1 MATSHETIHQR
12 PRSKFRL
19 PPPIANNTLDS
30 RSSSQATSASGTSAA
45 LLPPPIKNRFNAKD
59 SGISTNSGNSNGNS
73 CGNTAITSV
82 LPGRPRRR
90 QHSIALPNKSSKE
103 TQNYPTQSENDSKGH
118 SPANQYNLPVPVAVL
133 LWYLLGVVSIS
144 SSKILLSTYGVPP
157 MVLTL
162 QQLIIGMTLPRMLL
176 VLGGKGGLQ
185 PIPMQSYSVV
195 IEGCSSGDM
204 CDIGV
209 KRKSSKGHE
218 IQDRGGILSSILAI
232 PPGKLRSEQDNNN
245 SPHIDLQLV
254 CSAMYFTLGFLLT
267 NYGFEA
273 GSAAFVETIKAAE
286 PITSAS
292 VAVAWGLER
301 LGKEEICSLAGIVVG
316 VILST
321 LGQKTSKVEVENQQS
336 TSLVMSLVIVMI
348 SNICFSFRGLHQ
360 KLFRASPQGKASSFN
375 DLNLQFRMQQI
386 GVLMLAIPAML
397 TNTLWILRRPSLF
410 DLGKIAQYLPLA
422 LANGIAFTSYNLA
435 STYVLTRISVV
446 HHAALNCIRRV
457 FAVIV
462 TSMVFG
468 LSITA
473 LQVAGIATSVGG
485 FFSFSHYKLKKGTK
499 EKRRRELRK
508 KYGVVASRK
517 ATSNKIESKGWT
529 DEKKDADSAV

>member
-1 MATSHETIHQR
+1 M
-12 PRSKFRL
+12 
-19 PPPIANNTLDS
+19 
-30 RSSSQATSASGTSAA
+30 
-45 LLPPPIKNRFNAKD
+45 
-59 SGISTNSGNSNGNS
+59 
-73 CGNTAITSV
+73 TSV

-90 QHSIALPNKSSKE
+90 QHSIVAPSKIGKE
-103 TQNYPTQSENDSKGH
+103 TQNYPQSENSKEH
-118 SPANQYNLPVPVAVL
+118 SPANQYDLPVPVAVL

-144 SSKILLSTYGVPP
+144 SSKILLSAYGVPP
-157 MVLTL
+157 IVLTL
-162 QQLIIGMTLPRMLL
+162 QQLIIGMTLLRVLL
-176 VLGGKGGLQ
+176 VLGDKGGLQ
-185 PIPMQSYSVV
+185 PIPMQSYTVV
-195 IEGCSSGDM
+195 LEGCSSGDV

-218 IQDRGGILSSILAI
+218 MQDKVGIISSILAI
-232 PPGKLRSEQDNNN
+232 PQSKLQSEKEHN
-245 SPHIDLQLV
+245 SPRIDLQLL
-254 CSAMYFTLGFLLT
+254 CSSIYFTLGFLLT
-267 NYGFEA
+267 NYGFQA

-286 PITSAS
+286 PISSAS
-292 VAVAWGLER
+292 VAVAWGLEH
-301 LGKEEICSLAGIVVG
+301 LGKEEVCSLAGIVLG

-321 LGQKTSKVEVENQQS
+321 LGQNTSKVKVENQQS
-336 TSLVMSLVIVMI
+336 TSLVKSLVIVML

-386 GVLMLAIPAML
+386 GVLMLASPAIL

-410 DLGKIAQYLPLA
+410 DLGKIAQYVPLT

-462 TSMVFG
+462 TSVVFG
-468 LSITA
+468 LTITA
-473 LQVAGIATSVGG
+473 LQVAGIVTSVGG

-499 EKRRRELRK
+499 ERRRRELRK
-508 KYGVVASRK
+508 KYGVVASKK
-517 ATSNKIESKGWT
+517 ATSNKTESKAWA